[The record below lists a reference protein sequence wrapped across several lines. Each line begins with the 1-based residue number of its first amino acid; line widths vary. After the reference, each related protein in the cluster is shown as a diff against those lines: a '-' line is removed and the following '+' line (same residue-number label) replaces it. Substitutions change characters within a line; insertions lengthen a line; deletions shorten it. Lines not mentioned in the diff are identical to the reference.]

1 MLVAQARRLWP
12 GSSPTP
18 AAETKM
24 GKKIVLEKIN
34 SLYSQHEQENY
45 IKATGTNGKNKS
57 LI

>member
-1 MLVAQARRLWP
+1 MAQARWLWP
-12 GSSPTP
+12 GFALTP
-18 AAETKM
+18 ASESKM

-45 IKATGTNGKNKS
+45 IQASSTNGKNKS